1 MKKILLL
8 VSSLILVTIPFKE
21 KNKEDVIIPK
31 DSIRLRVISNSND
44 EIDIKRKQELKSYVE
59 DILYNMI
66 KDLDS
71 VEEVDKEIIKN
82 FDDINNKISKFL
94 GNSNYK
100 LDYGQNYFPKKV
112 YKGVVYED
120 GMYNSLVI
128 TLGNGKGNNW
138 WCVLFPPL
146 CLMEDNANTND
157 VEYQLFISRIID
169 AFK

>member
-1 MKKILLL
+1 
-8 VSSLILVTIPFKE
+8 
-21 KNKEDVIIPK
+21 
-31 DSIRLRVISNSND
+31 
-44 EIDIKRKQELKSYVE
+44 
-59 DILYNMI
+59 MI

-71 VEEVDKEIIKN
+71 IEEVDKEIIKN
-82 FDDINNKISKFL
+82 FDDINSKISKFL

-146 CLMEDNANTND
+146 CLMEDNANTTD

>member
-8 VSSLILVTIPFKE
+8 IASLVLVNIPFKE
-21 KNKEDVIIPK
+21 KSKEEIIIPK

-59 DILYNMI
+59 DILFEMT
-66 KDLDS
+66 KDLNNVS
-71 VEEVDKEIIKN
+71 EVDKTIINN
-82 FDDINNKISKFL
+82 FDDINLKIKKFL
-94 GNSNYK
+94 GNDNYK
-100 LDYGQNYFPKKV
+100 LDYGQNYFPRKV

-128 TLGNGKGNNW
+128 TLGNGKGKNW

-146 CLMEDNANTND
+146 CLMEDNTTTTD
-157 VEYQLFISRIID
+157 VEYQLFISRILD
-169 AFK
+169 TFK